1 MRIYIKTT
9 PSTRIVPY
17 DYQQRLTG
25 VLHKW
30 LGDNDLHDLISLYS
44 YSWLM
49 KGEGKGKSGLSFDRG
64 SEWFI
69 SFYDDTYLKKII
81 DTILKSPEMFGGMEV
96 KEVFIQENP
105 DLTRQEVFHL
115 ASPVLIKRNIT
126 EDFEKHYTFNDEESN
141 ALMKETLLHKMKEV
155 GLEQDDTLEIAF
167 DLSYHKRKT
176 KKVNIHGIGNIANYC
191 PVIIK
196 GKPET
201 KLFAWQVGLGNSTG
215 SGFGC
220 LR

>member
-1 MRIYIKTT
+1 MRIHIKTT
-9 PSTRIVPY
+9 PSIGIVPY
-17 DYQQRLTG
+17 DYQQRLIG

-30 LGDNDLHDLISLYS
+30 LGENNLHDLISLYS

-49 KGEGKGKSGLSFDRG
+49 NGEGKGKEGLSFNKG

-81 DTILKSPEMFGGMEV
+81 DTILKHPEVFGGMKV

-105 DLTRQEVFHL
+105 DFTNQEVFQL
-115 ASPVLIKRNIT
+115 ASPILIKRNIT

-141 ALMKETLLHKMKEV
+141 ALMKETLLHKMKEA

-201 KLFAWQVGLGNSTG
+201 KLFAWQVGLGNCTG
-215 SGFGC
+215 SGFGS
-220 LR
+220 LK